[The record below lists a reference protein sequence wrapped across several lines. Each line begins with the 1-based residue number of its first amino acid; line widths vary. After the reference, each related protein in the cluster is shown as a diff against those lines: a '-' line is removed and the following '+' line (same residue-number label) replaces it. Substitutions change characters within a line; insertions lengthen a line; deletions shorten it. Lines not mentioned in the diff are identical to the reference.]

1 MSESAMARH
10 PRRRPGVEV
19 HYTDHETLLLTR
31 EANRPLVLNDT
42 ALALWELCDG
52 STSVDEMVAAID
64 LLYDTETAIIRRD
77 VETMLRQFATLKLV
91 EWES

>member
-1 MSESAMARH
+1 VSR
-10 PRRRPGVEV
+10 
-19 HYTDHETLLLTR
+19 D
-31 EANRPLVLNDT
+31 ANLPLVLNDT

-64 LLYDTETAIIRRD
+64 LLYDAEAAVIRRD
-77 VETMLRQFATLKLV
+77 VETVLRKFAVLKLV